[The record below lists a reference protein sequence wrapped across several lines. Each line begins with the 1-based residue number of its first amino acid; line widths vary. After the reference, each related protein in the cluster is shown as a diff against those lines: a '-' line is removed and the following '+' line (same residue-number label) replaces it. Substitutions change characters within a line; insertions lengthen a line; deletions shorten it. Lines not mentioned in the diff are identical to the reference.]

1 MEMKFDTDLI
11 LDSYKPLKE
20 MEEKT
25 AVISFEAKR
34 KLTKLLDLVRE
45 TERDQLSPDELFI
58 KRKNYKLV
66 KHLLKKV
73 LDTYNHYADS
83 QKERNLSAPMVST
96 WLNGKNWEEY
106 STTTTK
112 NDFPIVKDNTVRLKN
127 LSDWVTADPPKRV
140 TSVISDDDVKEM
152 LENKII
158 EQHHFDRWMNG

>member
-34 KLTKLLDLVRE
+34 KLAKLLDLVRE

-73 LDTYNHYADS
+73 LDCEPLDRGEMIFCN
-83 QKERNLSAPMVST
+83 KVWKR
-96 WLNGKNWEEY
+96 Y
-106 STTTTK
+106 S
-112 NDFPIVKDNTVRLKN
+112 
-127 LSDWVTADPPKRV
+127 
-140 TSVISDDDVKEM
+140 
-152 LENKII
+152 
-158 EQHHFDRWMNG
+158 G